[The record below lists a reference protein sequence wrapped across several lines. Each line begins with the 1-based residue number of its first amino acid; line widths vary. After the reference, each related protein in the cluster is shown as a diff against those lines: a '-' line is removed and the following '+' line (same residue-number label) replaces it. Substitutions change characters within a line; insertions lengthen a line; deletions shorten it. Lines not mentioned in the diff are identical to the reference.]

1 MTSVVD
7 IFRSLLPPRTKI
19 SPSGWTSF
27 NAPCCHHRGHQHDT
41 RKRAGIR
48 FDNNGVVYNCFNCKF
63 STGWQ
68 PGSYI
73 GEKMKTLARWM
84 NADEDI
90 IKKLVFE
97 SMKSESPDY
106 QIEHSIKKVDFVEKS
121 LPIGSL
127 ALVDW
132 AKNSADLSEEEQ
144 SSFVN
149 VLDYLMSRGY
159 TDPFDHNFYWSPTR
173 GYRDRVIIPFTWQDK
188 IVGNTARKINAG
200 RPKYLSDQ
208 QPNFVFNFDKQ
219 LEDQKYILV
228 VEGPF
233 DAMAVNGVGLL
244 HNEIS
249 DQQHR
254 ILESLPGQK
263 IVIPDQD
270 EAGIELFNHAS
281 QYDWAVAVPN
291 WEDDVKDCAQA
302 VQRYGKLYVIVDAI
316 MTAYQGPIKIAIA
329 KQKLEEKLE
338 RLKYAKDT

>member
-1 MTSVVD
+1 
-7 IFRSLLPPRTKI
+7 
-19 SPSGWTSF
+19 
-27 NAPCCHHRGHQHDT
+27 
-41 RKRAGIR
+41 
-48 FDNNGVVYNCFNCKF
+48 
-63 STGWQ
+63 
-68 PGSYI
+68 
-73 GEKMKTLARWM
+73 M

-106 QIEHSIKKVDFVEKS
+106 QIEHSIKKVDFVEKP
-121 LPIGSL
+121 LPDGAL
-127 ALVDW
+127 ALIDW
-132 AKNSADLSEEEQ
+132 AKNNAGLSEEEQ
-144 SSFVN
+144 DSFVK
-149 VLDYLMSRGY
+149 VLDYLISRGY
-159 TDPFDHNFYWSPTR
+159 KDPFDHNFYWSPTR
-173 GYRDRVIIPFTWQDK
+173 GYRDRVIIPFTWQNK
-188 IVGNTARKINAG
+188 IVGNTARKVNAG

-219 LEDQKYILV
+219 TEIQKHILV

-270 EAGIELFNHAS
+270 EAGLELFNYAS
-281 QYDWAVAVPN
+281 SYDWAVAVPN

-302 VQRYGKLYVIVDAI
+302 VQRYGKLYVVVDAI
-316 MTAYQGPIKIAIA
+316 MTAHQGSIKIAIA

-338 RLKYAKDT
+338 RLKYLKDT